1 MTQPVSELS
10 NFSRIT
16 LALKCAAQAFQPPI
30 AFSLPVL
37 CLFGDELFH
46 QWLKLRQP
54 LAFAT
59 VNRSKSNRD
68 QSRYLRSGGS
78 ERLRVACAEVF
89 ADVIQPQPRPGGRP

>member
-1 MTQPVSELS
+1 MIEFMTQPVFELS

-16 LALKCAAQAFQPPI
+16 LALKGAAQAFQPPI

-68 QSRYLRSGGS
+68 QSRYLAKRWERAAKGGV
-78 ERLRVACAEVF
+78 R
-89 ADVIQPQPRPGGRP
+89 GGVR